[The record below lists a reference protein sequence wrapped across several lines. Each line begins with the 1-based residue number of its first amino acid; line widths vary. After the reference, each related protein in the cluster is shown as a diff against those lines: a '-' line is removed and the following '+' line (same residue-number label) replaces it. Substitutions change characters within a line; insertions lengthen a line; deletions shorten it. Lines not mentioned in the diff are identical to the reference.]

1 MESKYQLK
9 RPDSLKRRKRAGRG
23 MGSGIG
29 KTCGR
34 GQDGQLSRSGSKKR
48 PWFEGGQMPIQRRI
62 PKRGFN
68 NSFKRIYQIVN
79 LSQLSGI
86 DAGDIN
92 QKLMK
97 EMGLIKKLGDP
108 VKILGVGDLS
118 KALHIQADAFS
129 NSAKEKIEKAGGK
142 ASIKKYSEEKGESKK
157 EA

>member
-1 MESKYQLK
+1 MEFKYQLK
-9 RPDSLKRRKRAGRG
+9 KPDSLKKRKRAGRG

-48 PWFEGGQMPIQRRI
+48 SWFEGGQMPIQRRV

-68 NSFKRIYQIVN
+68 NTFKRAYQIVN
-79 LSQLSGI
+79 LSQLSSI
-86 DAGDIN
+86 DSSDVN
-92 QKLMK
+92 QKLMQ
-97 EMGLIKKLGDP
+97 EMGLIKKVGIP

-118 KALHIQADAFS
+118 KALNIQADAFS

-142 ASIKKYSEEKGESKK
+142 ASIKKYIEEKGESKK